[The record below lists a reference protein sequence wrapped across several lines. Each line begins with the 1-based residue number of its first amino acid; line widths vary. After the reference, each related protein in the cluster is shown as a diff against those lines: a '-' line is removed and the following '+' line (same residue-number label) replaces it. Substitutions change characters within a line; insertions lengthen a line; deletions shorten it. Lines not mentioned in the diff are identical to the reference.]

1 MSERVG
7 ACSGRRVD
15 WMELLWLG
23 GGGNHSESERSCAF
37 RAALWSLEKGYIDLS
52 SSRPFH
58 WCSSVTI
65 KGVRHGGNVLLFP
78 ASPLRSVRGL
88 AKILSKPQVL
98 DLVDELL
105 CDAKQLS
112 SPDCLQSCSFCGV
125 VSQAH
130 SARLFLAFWAA
141 EAELAAN
148 IHAPLSSL
156 GAFLFSLFACS
167 PVAAEKTVT
176 KELTFD
182 RKSKHWGFQ
191 VIQKSSGR

>member
-1 MSERVG
+1 MSFPLPSLEVWASGGLFWEEGVLDG
-7 ACSGRRVD
+7 AP
-15 WMELLWLG
+15 LAG
-23 GGGNHSESERSCAF
+23 GDHSDSERSCAF

-65 KGVRHGGNVLLFP
+65 KGVRDGGNVLLFP
-78 ASPLRSVRGL
+78 ACTLRSVRGQ

-98 DLVDELL
+98 DTVDEL

-148 IHAPLSSL
+148 IHASLSSL
-156 GAFLFSLFACS
+156 GVFLFNWFACS
-167 PVAAEKTVT
+167 PVAAEN
-176 KELTFD
+176 
-182 RKSKHWGFQ
+182 SH
-191 VIQKSSGR
+191 